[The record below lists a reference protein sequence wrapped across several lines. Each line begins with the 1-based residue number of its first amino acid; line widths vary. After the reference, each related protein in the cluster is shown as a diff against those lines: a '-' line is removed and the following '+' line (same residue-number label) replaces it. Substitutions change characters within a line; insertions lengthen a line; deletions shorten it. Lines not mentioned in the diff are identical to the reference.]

1 MTDQTALN
9 LQPTATPGQGDR
21 TKLTTAQLND
31 LLHAHFIR
39 PEDRLNPAGAGAVY
53 LTEVTAPGN
62 SGRRADAVHIGLW
75 QSRGAG
81 RIDVCELKTSR
92 SDFRRELDKP
102 AKAEAWWPYSTT
114 FSIVS
119 PGVDITPPEELP
131 AGWGLMV
138 PNPRGGRRFKTVVKP
153 EEREPTLSIG
163 LLMTL
168 LKNTE
173 TTRTN
178 ALQMQKQQMREQHY
192 KEVQDIRR
200 ERGMVAP
207 KDVKRLDLLERLEK
221 AMDMQLG
228 EYAWRDQ
235 LEPEHAAAGLAA
247 FMRGE
252 AARVQAREQAERQA
266 RDLEHVAA
274 RAAEEAK
281 KLRKALTAKEAS

>member
-1 MTDQTALN
+1 MSDQTALD
-9 LQPTATPGQGDR
+9 LQPTTTPGEGDR
-21 TKLTTAQLND
+21 TRLTTAELD
-31 LLHAHFIR
+31 TMLHAHFIR
-39 PEDRLNPAGAGAVY
+39 PEDRLNQAGAGAVY
-53 LTEVTAPGN
+53 LTEVTAPN
-62 SGRRADAVHIGLW
+62 STRRADAVHIGLW

-81 RIDVCELKTSR
+81 RIDVCELKVSR
-92 SDFRRELDKP
+92 ADFRRELDKP
-102 AKAEAWWPYSTT
+102 QKAEAWWPYSTT

-131 AGWGLMV
+131 PGWGLMV

-153 EEREPTLSIG
+153 AEREPKLTIG

-178 ALQMQKQQMREQHY
+178 ALRVQAQQLSEQHY
-192 KEVQDIRR
+192 RQVQEVRR

-221 AMDMQLG
+221 AMDMELG

-235 LEPEHAAAGLAA
+235 LEPEHAAEGLAA
-247 FMRGE
+247 FMRGH
-252 AARVQAREQAERQA
+252 AARMRAREVAEQEA
-266 RDLEHVAA
+266 RSLESLAA
-274 RAAEEAK
+274 TAAEEAK
-281 KLRKALTAKEAS
+281 KLRKALG

>member
-1 MTDQTALN
+1 MTDQTVLDV
-9 LQPTATPGQGDR
+9 QPAAKAGPGDR
-21 TKLTTAQLND
+21 TKLTTPQLNE

-39 PEDRLNPAGAGAVY
+39 PEDRFSQGGAGAIY

-92 SDFRRELDKP
+92 SDFRRELEQP

-119 PGVDITPPEELP
+119 PGVDITPPDELP
-131 AGWGLMV
+131 TGWGLMV

-153 EEREPTLSIG
+153 QEREPKLTVE

-173 TTRTN
+173 TIRVN
-178 ALQMQKQQMREQHY
+178 ALRAQEEQLAQQFRQRVEQ
-192 KEVQDIRR
+192 VRR
-200 ERGMVAP
+200 ESGVMSRDDAR
-207 KDVKRLDLLERLEK
+207 RLELMEELEK
-221 AMDMQLG
+221 AMDLRLG
-228 EYAWRDQ
+228 AYPWRDQ
-235 LEPEHAAAGLAA
+235 LDPQGAAQGLAE
-247 FMRGE
+247 FMRGH
-252 AARVQAREQAERQA
+252 AARLEATKSAERQA
-266 RDLEHVAA
+266 NELERIAA
-274 RAAEEAK
+274 CAAEEAK
-281 KLRKALTAKEAS
+281 RLRKALR

>member
-1 MTDQTALN
+1 MT
-9 LQPTATPGQGDR
+9 TPE
-21 TKLTTAQLND
+21 LND

-39 PEDRLNPAGAGAVY
+39 PEDRLNRAGAGAVY

-81 RIDVCELKTSR
+81 RIDVCELKVSR

-102 AKAEAWWPYSTT
+102 QKAEAWWPYSTT

-119 PGVDITPPEELP
+119 PGVDITPPDELP
-131 AGWGLMV
+131 TGWGLMV
-138 PNPRGGRRFKTVVKP
+138 PNPRGGRRFKTIVKP
-153 EEREPTLSIG
+153 AEREPTLTIG

-173 TTRTN
+173 TTRVTD
-178 ALQMQKQQMREQHY
+178 LRMQETQMREQHY
-192 KEVQDIRR
+192 RQVQEVRR
-200 ERGMVAP
+200 ERGMVSP

-221 AMDMQLG
+221 AMDLELG
-228 EYAWRDQ
+228 EYAWRNQ
-235 LEPEHAAAGLAA
+235 LEPEGAAQGLAA
-247 FMRGE
+247 FMRGH
-252 AARVQAREQAERQA
+252 AAQQRAREVAEQQARSLE
-266 RDLEHVAA
+266 DLAA

-281 KLRKALTAKEAS
+281 KLRQAMAKEQA

>member
-1 MTDQTALN
+1 VSDQTALD
-9 LQPTATPGQGDR
+9 LQPTTKPGEGDR
-21 TKLTTAQLND
+21 TRMTTAELD
-31 LLHAHFIR
+31 TLLHAHFIR
-39 PEDRLNPAGAGAVY
+39 PEDRLNQAGAGAVY
-53 LTEVTAPGN
+53 LTEVTAPN
-62 SGRRADAVHIGLW
+62 STRRADAVHIGLW

-81 RIDVCELKTSR
+81 RIDVCELKVSR
-92 SDFRRELDKP
+92 ADFRRELDKP
-102 AKAEAWWPYSTT
+102 QKAEAWWPYSTT

-131 AGWGLMV
+131 PGWGLMV

-153 EEREPTLSIG
+153 AEREPKLTIG

-178 ALQMQKQQMREQHY
+178 ALRVQAQQLSERHY
-192 KEVQDIRR
+192 RQVQEVRR

-221 AMDMQLG
+221 AMDMELG

-235 LEPEHAAAGLAA
+235 LEPEHAAEGLAV
-247 FMRGE
+247 FMRGH
-252 AARVQAREQAERQA
+252 AARMRAREVTEQEA
-266 RDLEHVAA
+266 RSLESLAA
-274 RAAEEAK
+274 TAAEEAK
-281 KLRKALTAKEAS
+281 KLRKALG